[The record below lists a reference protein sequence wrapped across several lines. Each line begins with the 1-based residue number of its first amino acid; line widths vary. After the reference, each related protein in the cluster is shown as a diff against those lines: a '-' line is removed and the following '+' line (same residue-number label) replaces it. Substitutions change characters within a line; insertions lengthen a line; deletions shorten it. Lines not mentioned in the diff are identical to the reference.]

1 MPQQCMRSW
10 LPNPGIVHVL
20 SALWHSQPDI
30 CASSCACRAVAL
42 EDNDLVHMVKGDY
55 TIFNVGQAHRGAAV
69 QRVHQARSSMRKCM
83 SNSM

>member
-1 MPQQCMRSW
+1 
-10 LPNPGIVHVL
+10 VVT
-20 SALWHSQPDI
+20 
-30 CASSCACRAVAL
+30 L